1 MESQKLPELTLSALL
16 TQRCVEFS
24 NSPAAVEIID
34 KGVEKLFTNIVDSA
48 FSSYGDFGKLMGE
61 AMKKALPSGVENI
74 VELERYNALIVR
86 LIREKWAT
94 AGIENSIVEQMTA
107 LVNEFTSEEAIPA
120 YIMASDFWK
129 AFIEDQSEHALEEQW
144 GCPQVHVDRDSSFG
158 SLVVGLHPEPASSS
172 RYSSSTKDHAYNC
185 DFYFHLS
192 PKQDRD
198 GRERVNTLHDGH
210 QAYQLIGGQVDNGI
224 LGKRIIKP
232 YSRFDKLVMALYY
245 GSGVLVWDE
254 EPDDLYYPSYDD

>member
-1 MESQKLPELTLSALL
+1 MESQKSHELTLSALL

-24 NSPAAVEIID
+24 KSPAAVEIID
-34 KGVEKLFTNIVDSA
+34 KGVEKLFTNIVDNA
-48 FSSYGDFGKLMGE
+48 FSSYGDFGKLMGD

-129 AFIEDQSEHALEEQW
+129 TFIEDQSEKALEEQW
-144 GCPQVHVDRDSSFG
+144 ECPQVHVDRDSSYG
-158 SLVVGLHPEPASSS
+158 SVVVGLHPEPASSGS
-172 RYSSSTKDHAYNC
+172 YFSTTKDRAHSC

-198 GRERVNTLHDGH
+198 GRERINTLHDGH
-210 QAYQLIGGQVDNGI
+210 QVYELIGGQVERGV

-245 GSGVLVWDE
+245 GGSVLVWDE